1 MWFFIVYKI
10 LTTYSWSLITYK
22 GSNSFTLIS
31 DILNIKLYI
40 SISFTSILFASKFFR
55 CQTVLSLV
63 NPNILTDEYF
73 VFISYILIV
82 TVGIGF
88 LEWIQ

>member
-1 MWFFIVYKI
+1 MSFI
-10 LTTYSWSLITYK
+10 
-22 GSNSFTLIS
+22 
-31 DILNIKLYI
+31 
-40 SISFTSILFASKFFR
+40 SILFASKFFR

-88 LEWIQ
+88 LE